1 LCEVIQ
7 YFNVWKQGKQ
17 IINRWVK
24 RGGKRAWVK
33 SSIMLL
39 DKRALKEHSLGMLSS
54 DFYSNS
60 FHNPLKLLIFFFPP
74 FLFTQ
79 TNIHWVRK
87 IQSILLSRM
96 VLRTLSV
103 FYVSGNTRILKPL
116 SWHKHTHHSGS
127 AIHRNMFPIL
137 GVLRLHAFLQRIE
150 ICFLKEHALLSFSW
164 AARSSILQKNMQP
177 IHVYVLVAVRN
188 WLYWT
193 LAR

>member
-1 LCEVIQ
+1 
-7 YFNVWKQGKQ
+7 
-17 IINRWVK
+17 
-24 RGGKRAWVK
+24 
-33 SSIMLL
+33 MLL

-54 DFYSNS
+54 GFYSNS

-116 SWHKHTHHSGS
+116 S
-127 AIHRNMFPIL
+127 
-137 GVLRLHAFLQRIE
+137 
-150 ICFLKEHALLSFSW
+150 
-164 AARSSILQKNMQP
+164 
-177 IHVYVLVAVRN
+177 
-188 WLYWT
+188 
-193 LAR
+193 